1 MYFLKELKKI
11 KNMSGKV
18 EYQNNILIQVELTTK
33 HQLNVLLHSFANMN
47 HMNIDISEIIHFYL

>member
-18 EYQNNILIQVELTTK
+18 KNQNNILIQVELITK
-33 HQLNVLLHSFANMN
+33 HQLNVLLHIFANMN
-47 HMNIDISEIIHFYL
+47 HMHIDISEIIHFYL